1 MSNFLQALYI
11 NLDILELNN
20 RKIAKVEQMKDE
32 QSTFFYHEKLGG
44 LEVLQARFTH
54 QNFSRHSHEGYTIGL
69 IDSGAQKFYRSGS
82 NHIAPT
88 NSIILVNAD
97 QIHNGQT
104 ATETGWAYRAMYPR
118 PEQFAELS
126 QELNGIRCGAPYF
139 DSAVYNNHSLK
150 LQLHQ
155 LLNCLTTKTNNQLHT
170 ESLFYSVMTQLM
182 LSFKQDYRELKKLK
196 SKANLTYAQQY
207 LDAFCCEEVS
217 LERLAA
223 LSHMS
228 PFHFIRQYKKQYGLT
243 PHAYQIQRR
252 IFQAKT
258 LLKHGLNV
266 SQVAHE
272 CGFHD
277 QSHLHHHF
285 KARLGITPGQY
296 RNLFSSKK

>member
-1 MSNFLQALYI
+1 MTKA
-11 NLDILELNN
+11 
-20 RKIAKVEQMKDE
+20 APMKDE
-32 QSTFFYHEKLGG
+32 QSTFYHHEKLGG
-44 LEVLQARFTH
+44 LEALQARFTH

-69 IDSGAQKFYRSGS
+69 IDCGAQKFYRSGS
-82 NHIAPT
+82 DHIAPK

-104 ATETGWAYRAMYPR
+104 ATEAGWSYRAMYPH
-118 PEQFAELS
+118 PEQFDALS
-126 QELNGIRCGAPYF
+126 QELIGIRCGAPYF
-139 DSAVYNNHSLK
+139 DFAVYNNRSLTHE
-150 LQLHQ
+150 LNQ
-155 LLNCLTTKTNNQLHT
+155 LLNCLTTTVKNNNQLHT

-182 LSFKQDYRELKKLK
+182 LSFKQDYRQLKQLK
-196 SKANLTYAQQY
+196 PKANLTHAQQY
-207 LDAFCCEEVS
+207 LDEYCCEEIS
-217 LERLAA
+217 LERIAA

-252 IFQAKT
+252 IRHAKT

-266 SQVAHE
+266 SQTANE

-285 KARLGITPGQY
+285 KSRIGITPGQY
-296 RNLFSSKK
+296 RNLFSSSLTKDTQ

>member
-1 MSNFLQALYI
+1 
-11 NLDILELNN
+11 
-20 RKIAKVEQMKDE
+20 MKDE

-44 LEVLQARFTH
+44 LEALQASFTR

-69 IDSGAQKFYRSGS
+69 IDCGAQKFYRSGS
-82 NHIAPT
+82 NHIAPK

-104 ATETGWAYRAMYPR
+104 ATESGWAYRAMYPR
-118 PEQFAELS
+118 PEQFDALS

-139 DSAVYNNHSLK
+139 DSAVYDNQALTR
-150 LQLHQ
+150 QLNL
-155 LLNCLTTKTNNQLHT
+155 LLNCLTSNANNQLHT

-182 LSFKQDYRELKKLK
+182 LSFKQDCRQLKQLK
-196 SKANLTYAQQY
+196 STANLTHAQQY
-207 LDAFCCEEVS
+207 LDAFCCEEIS

-252 IFQAKT
+252 ILQAKT

-266 SQVAHE
+266 SQTASE

-285 KARLGITPGQY
+285 KSRLGITPGQY
-296 RNLFSSKK
+296 RNLFSPDKNAYANIN